1 VWPLK
6 RPNYNAA
13 KRAREIKQKEK
24 RDAKLARKHAAK
36 AGHQAQPEPAATPD
50 SVPAAPQEDEGGPLS
65 GPQG

>member
-1 VWPLK
+1 MK

-36 AGHQAQPEPAATPD
+36 AGHDAQPDPT
-50 SVPAAPQEDEGGPLS
+50 AAPDPANPMPLEADRGPL
-65 GPQG
+65 GRPQT